1 MPHHADNRNGG
12 SPPAGPGHR
21 VRSACRAMLR
31 VLAVPVLLATPA
43 GAEFYSAADMARVA
57 DRAIPSLR
65 AALQDGI
72 IAHMPRDQRP
82 LADGIS
88 LAFPERG
95 PHPMAFFSDPAT
107 GTIYMP
113 LESIRFFDDIATLT
127 AWFHGRGCS
136 QDHVHSYLW
145 SLLRKGRAMP
155 SPLRAFALDRDA
167 LLADPYTNSLSDRFY
182 SSGLLFILAHETGHL
197 VLRHRAGLTA
207 AASQAQEIAADDFA
221 TRHFTSVGTMP
232 MGVLIYYLAA
242 WWRDPEGRAAAT
254 GTHPVS
260 AARIRALARHM
271 LDDPAAFSHAEA
283 DAGPV
288 AQQRVRDVAGL
299 LNGIADSIAEDGMLS
314 LMPRSLDR
322 DYPASRFPSA
332 CPAD

>member
-1 MPHHADNRNGG
+1 
-12 SPPAGPGHR
+12 
-21 VRSACRAMLR
+21 
-31 VLAVPVLLATPA
+31 
-43 GAEFYSAADMARVA
+43 MARVR
-57 DRAIPSLR
+57 DRAIPSIQS
-65 AALQDGI
+65 ALQKDI
-72 IAHMPRDQRP
+72 IGHMPRDQRP
-82 LADGIS
+82 VAERIS

-127 AWFHGRGCS
+127 AWFHGRGCK
-136 QDHVHSYLW
+136 QDYVHSYLW
-145 SLLRKGRAMP
+145 ALLRKGREMP
-155 SPLRAFALDRDA
+155 SPLRAFALDRDT

-197 VLRHRAGLTA
+197 VLGHRAGLTA
-207 AASQAQEIAADDFA
+207 GASQAQEIAADDFA
-221 TRHFTSVGTMP
+221 TRHFASVGTMP

-242 WWRDPEGRAAAT
+242 WWRDPEGSAAT
-254 GTHPVS
+254 AGTHPVS
-260 AARIRALARHM
+260 ASRIRALARHM
-271 LDDPAAFSHAEA
+271 LNDPVAFSHAEE

-288 AQQRVRDVAGL
+288 AQQRVRDVAVL
-299 LNGIADSIAEDGMLS
+299 LNGVADSIDEDGMLS

-322 DYPASRFPSA
+322 DYPARRFPMA